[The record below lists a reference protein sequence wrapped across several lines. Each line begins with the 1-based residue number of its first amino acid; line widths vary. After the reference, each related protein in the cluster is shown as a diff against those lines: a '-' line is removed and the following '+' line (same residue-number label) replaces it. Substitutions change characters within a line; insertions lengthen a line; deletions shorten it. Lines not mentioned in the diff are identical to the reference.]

1 MPTNPNREAPVDERF
16 AELFRRQLASGFEDV
31 RGADASITLP
41 VSERLLN
48 EVIARTIP
56 RSAPVRELH
65 VKPEAGN
72 RFLVRAR
79 IGSSPLLPP
88 ISLTLSIDRQPEF
101 PASPVLIL
109 RLQMSGL
116 LSLAGPALRFM
127 NALPPGIRV
136 EHDRV
141 YVDLPTLL
149 ETRHLASYLDYVKEL
164 RVNTLDGTVVLS
176 IRAGI

>member
-1 MPTNPNREAPVDERF
+1 MDERF

-31 RGADASITLP
+31 RGADASIALP

-48 EVIARTIP
+48 EVIARSIP
-56 RSAPVRELH
+56 RSAPVRDLH
-65 VKPEAGN
+65 VKPQAGDQ
-72 RFLVRAR
+72 FAVRAR

-116 LSLAGPALRFM
+116 LSLAGFALRFM

-141 YVDLPTLL
+141 YVDLRTLL
-149 ETRHLASYLDYVKEL
+149 EARHLGSYLDYLNEL
-164 RVNTLDGTVVLS
+164 RVNTVNGAVILS
-176 IRAGI
+176 IRATVR